1 MLINFKSQINRINRN
16 AQMKDNVIYKRL
28 EIHYF
33 LRDPDFSVLIS
44 EKVG

>member
-1 MLINFKSQINRINRN
+1 
-16 AQMKDNVIYKRL
+16 MKDNVIYKIL

-33 LRDPDFSVLIS
+33 LRDQDFSVLIS